1 MSLYSI
7 SFENGCSLFINAP
20 SISDAAKDGIESLVS
35 CMPKDFVRENMV
47 SPTIIRLRGDF
58 CKICGR
64 TLRPEITITVK
75 RGVDRAGGMFCVSC
89 ARNVAEAY
97 EGGK

>member
-1 MSLYSI
+1 MALYSI

-20 SISDAAKDGIESLVS
+20 SISDATKYGIDSLMS

-47 SPTIIRLRGDF
+47 RPTIVRLGGDF

-64 TLRPEITITVK
+64 SLQSESSILIKGDFGRSG
-75 RGVDRAGGMFCVSC
+75 GVFCVPC

-97 EGGK
+97 DGGK